1 MSNPEKRKL
10 VAMNAALLAGAG
22 LASFVLPLI
31 LQSITDGPAKFLVAA
46 AQVAPILAAIP
57 ISCGFV
63 GRSTEQTIA

>member
-1 MSNPEKRKL
+1 MSHIEKRKL

-46 AQVAPILAAIP
+46 AQIAPIFVAIP
-57 ISCGFV
+57 ISCSLV
-63 GRSTEQTIA
+63 GKSTEQTTA